1 MNKKMHKIV
10 IFCILAG
17 LLTGCSSAF
26 ITAAQVT
33 QPVMLG
39 KIKRI
44 QVNDPESEQRQQ
56 KVPFDIRIKIP
67 SLPPRYQDFTR
78 LADAELLKRIDS
90 PQDEVIV
97 DEIRIGSASFVF
109 ILLNTGNVGDLSEA
123 GILGGIY
130 SSQKDDHEKK

>member
-1 MNKKMHKIV
+1 MGKMHKIV
-10 IFCILAG
+10 TLCILAG

-26 ITAAQVT
+26 ITTARVT

-44 QVNDPESEQRQQ
+44 QVNEPESEQRQQ
-56 KVPFDIRIKIP
+56 KAAFDIRIRGQSFSIVN
-67 SLPPRYQDFTR
+67 QDFTHH
-78 LADAELLKRIDS
+78 ADVELLKRIDS

-97 DEIRIGSASFVF
+97 DEIRVGSHSLF
-109 ILLNTGNVGDLSEA
+109 IWLPPYGGNDFSEA

-130 SSQKDDHEKK
+130 SSQKGDNEKK